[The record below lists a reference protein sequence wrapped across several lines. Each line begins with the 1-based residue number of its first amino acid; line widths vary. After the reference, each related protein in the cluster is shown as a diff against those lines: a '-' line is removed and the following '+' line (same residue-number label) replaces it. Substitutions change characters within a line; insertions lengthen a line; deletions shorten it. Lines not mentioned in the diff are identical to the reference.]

1 MGIWEIIVG
10 ALVLIFSVIMIIVII
25 LQEGHDS
32 GLGTIT
38 GGADSFLKRG
48 KAKTADAL
56 FARVTKYCAIV
67 FFVLVVLLNALS
79 YFGLA
84 GRSDGN
90 NIVNQTSNEVSEV
103 SENENST
110 AGTEESAVAESS
122 AESVAESSVESVA
135 ESSVESVAES
145 SVESIA
151 ENSVESV
158 AESSVESV
166 AESSVESTAESSEAE
181 A

>member
-56 FARVTKYCAIV
+56 FARVTKYCSIV

-158 AESSVESV
+158 AESSVES
-166 AESSVESTAESSEAE
+166 TAESSEAE